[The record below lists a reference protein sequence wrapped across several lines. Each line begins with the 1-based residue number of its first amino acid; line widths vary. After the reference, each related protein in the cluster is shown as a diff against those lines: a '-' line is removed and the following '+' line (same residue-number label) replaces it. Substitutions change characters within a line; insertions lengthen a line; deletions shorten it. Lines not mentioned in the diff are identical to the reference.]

1 MINDGFEHIIRR
13 LDQIIIMIWATD
25 QLAKFEDAC
34 NFFIIHQISDDKVTA
49 VVYEAHCPM
58 AATVDLITIDS
69 LDKALSDE
77 DHGDCIL
84 SFMMSSI
91 SFLPR
96 VFF

>member
-1 MINDGFEHIIRR
+1 
-13 LDQIIIMIWATD
+13 
-25 QLAKFEDAC
+25 
-34 NFFIIHQISDDKVTA
+34 